1 MRSISPHFLDTN
13 ILIYAVSDDP
23 KSMVAGELLE
33 RPFIIS
39 AQALNE
45 FANAAHK
52 KLGMS
57 WQDIGELLQNVVTVA
72 AAVVA
77 VDETLSQEAVVLAAR
92 YNLSFY
98 DAAMIAAALRTQ
110 CECFYSEDMH
120 DGLVIESRL
129 TITNPFK
136 AAAQNEAQGQI
147 QKP

>member
-1 MRSISPHFLDTN
+1 
-13 ILIYAVSDDP
+13 
-23 KSMVAGELLE
+23 
-33 RPFIIS
+33 
-39 AQALNE
+39 
-45 FANAAHK
+45 
-52 KLGMS
+52 MS